1 MAYRLYTVHERAAP
15 VGIDPDV
22 VLVREGFSWPAA
34 ILGPLWLLAHRLW
47 LATAIYLAIALVGA
61 GVVEILDLGEAVLP
75 VLALGL
81 AALTGYL
88 GPDLWRW
95 KLGRHGYGFTDLV
108 GGRDRTEAESRL
120 FGGWTPGHRAAFTP
134 AARLG
139 PF

>member
-22 VLVREGFSWPAA
+22 VLVREGFSWAAA
-34 ILGPLWLLAHRLW
+34 IFGPFWLLAHRLW
-47 LATAIYLAIALVGA
+47 LATVIYLAISLFA
-61 GVVEILDLGEAVLP
+61 GGLVEILDLGDAALS

-88 GPDLWRW
+88 GPEAWRW
-95 KLGRHGYGFTDLV
+95 SLGRRGYGFTDLV
-108 GGRDRTEAESRL
+108 GGRNRIEAETRL
-120 FGGWTPGHRAAFTP
+120 FGGWTPDHRAAFTP